1 MRVVS
6 APMILAI
13 LLAVAVQ
20 QSPVATAATCVGDPM
35 PRPTVNADQLMR
47 DVQVLSADSMEGRE
61 IGRRGGERAR
71 RYLVSRIR
79 DLGLDS
85 LGGVVQPFD
94 AGRRGDT
101 VVTGANVVAL
111 VKGTVD
117 PKRHLIV
124 SAHYDHVGVRR
135 GQVYN
140 GADDNAS
147 GVAALLAI
155 AEHLKRDPPRHS
167 VLLVWFD
174 GEERGLTGAH
184 AFLRTSLVPREAM
197 AVNVNLDMVGRSDK
211 RRLFAVGPLKR
222 PVLTSY
228 VRAAA
233 CRTPIALMLG
243 HDKGSAGAEDWT
255 NQSDQGA
262 FDQVGIPFVYL
273 GVEDHEDYHRPTD
286 DADRLHPRFF
296 AGAVQAAI
304 ALVEE
309 LDADLAP
316 LQRTP

>member
-1 MRVVS
+1 M
-6 APMILAI
+6 
-13 LLAVAVQ
+13 LLALLLIAAVQ
-20 QSPVATAATCVGDPM
+20 QSPVATAATCVGEPL
-35 PRPTVNADQLMR
+35 PRAAVDGAQLMR
-47 DVQVLSADSMEGRE
+47 DVQVLAADSMEGRE
-61 IGRRGGERAR
+61 LGRPGGARAR
-71 RYLVSRIR
+71 RYLASRIR
-79 DLGLDS
+79 GLGLDS
-85 LGGVVQPFD
+85 LGPLEQPFS

-101 VVTGANVVAL
+101 VVTGTNLVAL

-117 PKRHLIV
+117 QDHHLV
-124 SAHYDHVGVRR
+124 VTAHYDHEGVRR

-155 AEHLKRDPPRHS
+155 AEHLKRHPPRHS

-174 GEERGLTGAH
+174 GEERGLVGAH
-184 AFLRTSLVPREAM
+184 AFLRTSLVPRAAM

-211 RRLFAVGPLKR
+211 RRLFAVGPLAR

-243 HDKGSAGAEDWT
+243 HDRGSPGREDWT

-286 DADRLHPRFF
+286 DADRLHPTFF

-316 LQRTP
+316 LRRTP